1 MSFNIKT
8 YCKDRKKNTNNKF
21 IYSNLQENE
30 QKTLA
35 CSPKNAY
42 LCICKENE
50 MTIYCRFHETGSH
63 IYIDMPKSECRTL
76 LTINLR

>member
-35 CSPKNAY
+35 CYPKNAY

-50 MTIYCRFHETGSH
+50 MAICSRFHATVSH
-63 IYIDMPKSECRTL
+63 ICLDIAKPK
-76 LTINLR
+76 